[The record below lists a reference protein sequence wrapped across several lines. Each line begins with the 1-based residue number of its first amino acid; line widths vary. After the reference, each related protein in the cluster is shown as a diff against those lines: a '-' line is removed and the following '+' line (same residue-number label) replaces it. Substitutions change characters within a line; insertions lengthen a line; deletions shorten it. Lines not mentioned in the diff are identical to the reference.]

1 MKTVFVFDFD
11 GTLTTRESLPM
22 AATELGAGEDFE
34 TATRLAVAG
43 SVDYRS
49 NLQQRIIIL
58 SKYSDETVAG
68 IVATVPLR
76 EKIVDWINKHY
87 RNCLIVTSNT
97 LEWTRLIREGIRCR
111 WVSSTMRPE
120 IKIVDKVDIVT
131 ELKTHGYRVVYI
143 GDGANDCAAMEQADI
158 AIGIIYGDLIC
169 SGLADV
175 SDYLPSDDDALVR
188 LCDKLLSE

>member
-1 MKTVFVFDFD
+1 MKTLFVFDFD
-11 GTLTTRESLPM
+11 GTLTTQESLPV
-22 AATELGAGEDFE
+22 AARELGAGEDFE

-76 EKIVDWINKHY
+76 EKIVDWINTHC

-97 LEWTRLIREGIRCR
+97 SEWTRLIRVDIRCC
-111 WVSSTMRPE
+111 WISSTLRPE
-120 IKIVDKVDIVT
+120 IQIVDKVKIVT
-131 ELKTHGYRVVYI
+131 ELKALGYRVVYI

-169 SGLADV
+169 SRLADV
-175 SDYLPSDDDALVR
+175 SDYLPSDDEALVR